1 MDFAKRGAARR
12 DNVECDPRA
21 QHRFMLDAQLRLQ
34 VPQELENEILWDS
47 LFFYSHFIYSC
58 RVNWILKRHLN
69 LGCFFPSNHQTSQ
82 NQRA

>member
-34 VPQELENEILWDS
+34 VPQELENEIL
-47 LFFYSHFIYSC
+47 
-58 RVNWILKRHLN
+58 
-69 LGCFFPSNHQTSQ
+69 
-82 NQRA
+82 